1 MLKEHLTT
9 KGIVLKTSNLGEYDR
24 RMVVL
29 TADHGKITVFA
40 RGVRRQNNKNMAAC
54 EPFSY
59 GELRLFP
66 GKEAY
71 SLVDFSV
78 ANYFDA
84 LRKDF
89 ESMCLGMYFLE
100 VADYYTRENNDDL
113 KMMKLLYVSLR
124 VLEKIARGESSID
137 RRLVRY
143 IFEIRSV
150 AANGELGA
158 FPPSAGLT
166 GISDYAIGFII
177 TSPEEKL
184 FTFTVTDEV
193 LSELEK
199 AAIYCRKNFF
209 NAQFKSLELLEMME

>member
-29 TADHGKITVFA
+29 TSDHGKITVFA

-54 EPFSY
+54 EPFSF
-59 GELRLFP
+59 GELKLFP
-66 GKEAY
+66 GKDAY
-71 SLVDFSV
+71 SLVEFSV
-78 ANYFDA
+78 DNYFDA
-84 LRKDF
+84 LRRDF

-124 VLEKIARGESSID
+124 VLEKIALGNSTID
-137 RRLVRY
+137 RKLVRY

-150 AANGELGA
+150 AANGELGI

-166 GISDYAIGFII
+166 GISEYAISFIA

-184 FTFTVTDEV
+184 FTFTVSPEV
-193 LSELEK
+193 LQELEK
-199 AAIYCRKNFF
+199 AAIFCRKNYF
-209 NAQFKSLELLEMME
+209 NSQFKSLELLDML